1 MKDKSLTRVSVFLTS
16 QIISLFG
23 SAIVSYSIVWYITLK
38 TSSTMALAISIVC
51 TYMPQIVISMFSGTW
66 GDKFN
71 KKNLII
77 IGDTITGISTLIL
90 AILFINGF
98 DSLYLLYGACA
109 LRSVGSGIQTP
120 LEHAFLPL
128 ICPEEKLTKI
138 NGIYATASSAI
149 NILSPAMAGVLLN
162 AMDFGHTLFIDCITA
177 LLAIIVL
184 LKLKYKNTISSNKD
198 TSTLSDFLE
207 GVKYFKQH
215 IFLGR
220 LILFYLLFYFFMSA
234 PAFLTPVLVNLK
246 FSSSVNALAIN
257 EFVWSLG
264 TMLGGILICSFKE
277 FNKLKFMAIS
287 ALLFGGFICL
297 LGASN
302 IFSIYILFML
312 CSGISL
318 PLFNTSN
325 TVLIQENV
333 KKEMLGRVF
342 ANLNILST
350 ISTTIGITV
359 FGIIGNTISVDILLI
374 LVGAFIAIL
383 SIWIW
388 KIYRENKV

>member
-1 MKDKSLTRVSVFLTS
+1 M
-16 QIISLFG
+16 
-23 SAIVSYSIVWYITLK
+23 
-38 TSSTMALAISIVC
+38 
-51 TYMPQIVISMFSGTW
+51 
-66 GDKFN
+66 
-71 KKNLII
+71 
-77 IGDTITGISTLIL
+77 
-90 AILFINGF
+90 
-98 DSLYLLYGACA
+98 
-109 LRSVGSGIQTP
+109 
-120 LEHAFLPL
+120 
-128 ICPEEKLTKI
+128 
-138 NGIYATASSAI
+138 
-149 NILSPAMAGVLLN
+149 ILSVSRRTDIPG
-162 AMDFGHTLFIDCITA
+162 C
-177 LLAIIVL
+177 
-184 LKLKYKNTISSNKD
+184 YP
-198 TSTLSDFLE
+198 E
-207 GVKYFKQH
+207 W
-215 IFLGR
+215 
-220 LILFYLLFYFFMSA
+220 FM
-234 PAFLTPVLVNLK
+234 NR
-246 FSSSVNALAIN
+246 
-257 EFVWSLG
+257 LG